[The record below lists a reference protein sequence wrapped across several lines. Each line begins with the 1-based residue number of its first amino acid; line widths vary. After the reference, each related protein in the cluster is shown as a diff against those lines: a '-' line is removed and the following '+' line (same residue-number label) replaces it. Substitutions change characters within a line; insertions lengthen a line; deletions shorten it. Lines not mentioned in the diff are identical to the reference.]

1 MKRFGF
7 LLAGIILW
15 IGASA
20 QVQADT
26 TQVTIPDS
34 VIEKYAATSENT
46 REAIL
51 LQKLNPDQL
60 LEIEKQRLDNER
72 RRESNEIP
80 MPMWA
85 LVLIST
91 APFVMVVF
99 IVFFTSRA
107 KKEREKARYDLY
119 LKSIEMGQPL
129 PEKIFEEPEKKV
141 SRLQNGLVWLG
152 IGLALVIV
160 GITTRNDGLLFGMV
174 PGFIG
179 LGILIAYLIEK
190 PKDNSGSSAINE

>member
-7 LLAGIILW
+7 LLVGIILW

-80 MPMWA
+80 MPM
-85 LVLIST
+85 
-91 APFVMVVF
+91 
-99 IVFFTSRA
+99 
-107 KKEREKARYDLY
+107 
-119 LKSIEMGQPL
+119 
-129 PEKIFEEPEKKV
+129 
-141 SRLQNGLVWLG
+141 
-152 IGLALVIV
+152 
-160 GITTRNDGLLFGMV
+160 
-174 PGFIG
+174 
-179 LGILIAYLIEK
+179 
-190 PKDNSGSSAINE
+190 

>member
-7 LLAGIILW
+7 LLVGMILW

-72 RRESNEIP
+72 RRESQ
-80 MPMWA
+80 
-85 LVLIST
+85 T
-91 APFVMVVF
+91 KD
-99 IVFFTSRA
+99 T
-107 KKEREKARYDLY
+107 
-119 LKSIEMGQPL
+119 
-129 PEKIFEEPEKKV
+129 KI
-141 SRLQNGLVWLG
+141 
-152 IGLALVIV
+152 
-160 GITTRNDGLLFGMV
+160 
-174 PGFIG
+174 
-179 LGILIAYLIEK
+179 
-190 PKDNSGSSAINE
+190 

>member
-1 MKRFGF
+1 MDKT
-7 LLAGIILW
+7 
-15 IGASA
+15 SA

-60 LEIEKQRLDNER
+60 LEIENNDWTTKDA
-72 RRESNEIP
+72 RESNEAKNNVGTVAHIHC
-80 MPMWA
+80 
-85 LVLIST
+85 T
-91 APFVMVVF
+91 FCNGGF

-129 PEKIFEEPEKKV
+129 PEKIFEEPEK
-141 SRLQNGLVWLG
+141 G
-152 IGLALVIV
+152 IKTAKR
-160 GITTRNDGLLFGMV
+160 TGMAWNR
-174 PGFIG
+174 F
-179 LGILIAYLIEK
+179 
-190 PKDNSGSSAINE
+190 SAGHCRHYNPQ

>member
-7 LLAGIILW
+7 LLVGIILW

-72 RRESNEIP
+72 RRESQ
-80 MPMWA
+80 
-85 LVLIST
+85 T
-91 APFVMVVF
+91 KD
-99 IVFFTSRA
+99 T
-107 KKEREKARYDLY
+107 
-119 LKSIEMGQPL
+119 
-129 PEKIFEEPEKKV
+129 KI
-141 SRLQNGLVWLG
+141 
-152 IGLALVIV
+152 
-160 GITTRNDGLLFGMV
+160 
-174 PGFIG
+174 
-179 LGILIAYLIEK
+179 
-190 PKDNSGSSAINE
+190 

>member
-1 MKRFGF
+1 MKRIGF
-7 LLAGIILW
+7 LFLGIILW
-15 IGASA
+15 AGISA
-20 QVQADT
+20 QVQSDT
-26 TQVTIPDS
+26 TNVAVNDS
-34 VIEKYAATSENT
+34 IIEKYVSGSEDV
-46 REAIL
+46 RDAII
-51 LQKLNPDQL
+51 LQKLNSQQI

-91 APFVMVVF
+91 APFIMVVL
-99 IVFFTSRA
+99 IVFFTSKT

-129 PEKIFEEPEKKV
+129 PEKFFDEPRKNE

-160 GITTRNDGLLFGMV
+160 GIVIHNNILFFGLIPIFLKV
-174 PGFIG
+174 SLRISSPAVCDNGF
-179 LGILIAYLIEK
+179 
-190 PKDNSGSSAINE
+190 

>member
-7 LLAGIILW
+7 LLVGMILW

-34 VIEKYAATSENT
+34 VIEKYAATSQNT

-129 PEKIFEEPEKKV
+129 PEKIFEEPEKKTKQHELFDLSYKNYKDTFEFITPDV
-141 SRLQNGLVWLG
+141 LEKETEKIANSNNIKFSDYLQTLE
-152 IGLALVIV
+152 I
-160 GITTRNDGLLFGMV
+160 
-174 PGFIG
+174 
-179 LGILIAYLIEK
+179 
-190 PKDNSGSSAINE
+190 